1 MWGKAVT
8 NEQRPSTAPCLTD
21 NSILEGLCLILI
33 EGLVEEEGD
42 KGLDEDGE
50 GEEEVFD
57 KESLKSVMMAGKLSG
72 SRKWQ
77 WIIPPSTWAAFTRT
91 STCWSVRL

>member
-21 NSILEGLCLILI
+21 ISILEGLCLLLL
-33 EGLVEEEGD
+33 EGLVVEEGD

-72 SRKWQ
+72 SRK
-77 WIIPPSTWAAFTRT
+77 
-91 STCWSVRL
+91 

>member
-21 NSILEGLCLILI
+21 ISILEGLCLNLI
-33 EGLVEEEGD
+33 EGLVGEEGD

-57 KESLKSVMMAGKLSG
+57 KESLKSAMMAGKRSG
-72 SRKWQ
+72 SRK
-77 WIIPPSTWAAFTRT
+77 
-91 STCWSVRL
+91 

>member
-1 MWGKAVT
+1 M
-8 NEQRPSTAPCLTD
+8 
-21 NSILEGLCLILI
+21 I

-72 SRKWQ
+72 SRK
-77 WIIPPSTWAAFTRT
+77 
-91 STCWSVRL
+91 